1 VLRASLPALSENPE
15 QTNQSTNLQ
24 SINQPITNIKT
35 MILLFALQGAS
46 GLSSIF
52 MMAAVLG
59 VAYWFMI
66 RPQMQREKEAQNY
79 INTVEVGQQIVTS
92 GGIYGKITRIEGE
105 ILHVQIDKMT
115 NVRLDKSSVAVEKT
129 RALSAA
135 KAVENA

>member
-1 VLRASLPALSENPE
+1 
-15 QTNQSTNLQ
+15 
-24 SINQPITNIKT
+24 
-35 MILLFALQGAS
+35 MILFFVLQGAGGS
-46 GLSSIF
+46 GLSSIL
-52 MMAAVLG
+52 MMGAILA

-79 INTVEVGQQIVTS
+79 INTVEVGQQILTS
-92 GGIYGKITRIEGE
+92 GGIYGKITRIEGD

-129 RALSAA
+129 RALNA

>member
-1 VLRASLPALSENPE
+1 
-15 QTNQSTNLQ
+15 
-24 SINQPITNIKT
+24 

>member
-1 VLRASLPALSENPE
+1 
-15 QTNQSTNLQ
+15 
-24 SINQPITNIKT
+24 
-35 MILLFALQGAS
+35 MILFFVLQGAGGS
-46 GLSSIF
+46 GLSSIL
-52 MMAAVLG
+52 MMGAILA

-92 GGIYGKITRIEGE
+92 GGIYGKITRIEGD